1 MTSQIKLWI
10 STCKV
15 CLSRKTLPCNN
26 KYELHHHP
34 VGRHPFD
41 VIAPDHLIVE
51 TQNAKKKALTI
62 VDEFS
67 KFLIVISV
75 KGESAKVTAVSIVK
89 YMFMRYGSPNK
100 IHTDNAT
107 SFSNKVM
114 KELTSRS
121 GLNIQRVHL
130 TIVRAIQFVRE
141 QIN

>member
-1 MTSQIKLWI
+1 MQ
-10 STCKV
+10 
-15 CLSRKTLPCNN
+15 
-26 KYELHHHP
+26 
-34 VGRHPFD
+34 
-41 VIAPDHLIVE
+41 
-51 TQNAKKKALTI
+51 KKKAFTI

-75 KGESAKVTAVSIVK
+75 NGESAKVTAVSIVK

-114 KELTSRS
+114 IELTSRS